1 MLMVPILE
9 QIDQA
14 YGDKLKVVKVEA
26 DSCPSLVEKFKI
38 YGLPTFLVFRDGELV
53 EGSQTEGVLNKS
65 QLEDLLSK
73 NGITP

>member
-1 MLMVPILE
+1 MVPILE